1 MKTTDIKEQF
11 INLRAKG
18 LSYSKISDELNVSRK
33 TLIEWNNG
41 LKEEVANRKALEL
54 EALFEKYLLLKEH
67 RVGLFGSLLGKISEE
82 LAKRDFSDVGTVQL
96 MDMLIKYNTQLKD
109 ELIEPDLLSSQQISR
124 MKAEREISEFIGV

>member
-18 LSYSKISDELNVSRK
+18 LSYSKISDELKVSRK

-124 MKAEREISEFIGV
+124 MKADREISEFIGV